1 MKPRIPTVVVYGYI
15 HGGVLHG
22 WEEATRKNKKKKR
35 NTFFWNKM
43 KRFRRHNQLL
53 LTT

>member
-22 WEEATRKNKKKKR
+22 WEEATRKKKKKR